1 MINYTVILKSE
12 LNFTERG
19 RLSANTS
26 KTKKKQLLL
35 LIILL
40 FFTVCTLFIGI
51 RLNKQFYTGGH

>member
-1 MINYTVILKSE
+1 MINYTVVLKSE

-26 KTKKKQLLL
+26 KTKKQLLL